1 MFDTRCRFVQF
12 GRRRPRRREI
22 RFRNNFEVGSQT
34 KIFRLAGRRDA
45 RRKTVTK
52 TTVGGGSGCGGDSD
66 RCTPLRDA
74 AAQVYNTTTT
84 TTTTTTVDGDTGSC
98 SGRVALAAPARNDR
112 REGTKR
118 TLIIIVSTGSHSRM
132 KYNIQALTASVL
144 YNISIFDGY
153 NRDR

>member
-1 MFDTRCRFVQF
+1 MERRRTSDARRRFVQF
-12 GRRRPRRREI
+12 GRRQPRRREI

-52 TTVGGGSGCGGDSD
+52 TTGGGGVGDGSGCGGGSD
-66 RCTPLRDA
+66 RRTPLRDA
-74 AAQVYNTTTT
+74 AAQAYNTATT

-112 REGTKR
+112 RDGTKR
-118 TLIIIVSTGSHSRM
+118 TIIITV
-132 KYNIQALTASVL
+132 
-144 YNISIFDGY
+144 
-153 NRDR
+153 